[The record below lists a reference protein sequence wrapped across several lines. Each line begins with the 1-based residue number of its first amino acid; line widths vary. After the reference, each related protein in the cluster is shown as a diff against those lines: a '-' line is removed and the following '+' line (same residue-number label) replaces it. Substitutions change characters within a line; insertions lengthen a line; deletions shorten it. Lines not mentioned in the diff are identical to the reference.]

1 MLSGL
6 ETINS
11 ESPGYFLYPVVFGVI
26 KSSGFMVFKYIEV
39 GLLQG
44 LKTGF
49 KVPNQQT
56 KTMVVS
62 AVLLQFQVKLVGY
75 FKTLP
80 LPVIYLDPVLLF
92 DSHL

>member
-1 MLSGL
+1 MTFISGLVLSGL

-26 KSSGFMVFKYIEV
+26 KSGGFMVFKYIEV

-62 AVLLQFQVKLVGY
+62 AVLLQLQV
-75 FKTLP
+75 
-80 LPVIYLDPVLLF
+80 
-92 DSHL
+92 